1 MLSLVAVAA
10 TNLVVVITSCAE
22 NSATNCRAFATT
34 SLPNFMPGA
43 TVIFIE
49 VFNQASIAGYNKFAI
64 PITCMIFCCILAI
77 FLLKFTP
84 ETFGKDM
91 EFAEDES

>member
-1 MLSLVAVAA
+1 MVAVAA
-10 TNLVVVITSCAE
+10 TNWVVVITSCAE
-22 NSATNCRAFATT
+22 NFGKNCRAFATT
-34 SLPNFMPGA
+34 SLPNFMLGA

-49 VFNQASIAGYNKFAI
+49 VFKRASVASYNKFAS
-64 PITCMIFCCILAI
+64 PIICMIFCCILAL
-77 FLLKFTP
+77 FLLKFIP